1 MADIQGSA
9 SSGTLRTIF
18 LDRDGVLNE
27 KMPEGRYVT
36 AWTEFRLLPGVP
48 RAVASLNQAGLRV
61 IVVSNQRGISL
72 GLYSSADV
80 ESIHTRLL
88 DELKAHGASI
98 DAFYFCP
105 HDKQVCEC
113 RKPLPGMFDQARQDF
128 SDIEPETSLMIG
140 DSLSDVEFGKR
151 VGMRTVFIQ
160 GDPTLRKAGTEKA
173 ASLADATFA
182 SLPETVD
189 ALLLN
194 S

>member
-1 MADIQGSA
+1 
-9 SSGTLRTIF
+9 
-18 LDRDGVLNE
+18 
-27 KMPEGRYVT
+27 
-36 AWTEFRLLPGVP
+36 
-48 RAVASLNQAGLRV
+48 
-61 IVVSNQRGISL
+61 
-72 GLYSSADV
+72 
-80 ESIHTRLL
+80 
-88 DELKAHGASI
+88 
-98 DAFYFCP
+98 
-105 HDKQVCEC
+105 
-113 RKPLPGMFDQARQDF
+113 
-128 SDIEPETSLMIG
+128 MIG